1 MLPRPLPPS
10 RPLLKKQAGTRCAMH
25 TTQASPRVKMPRTLR
40 LAEEDPE
47 APRKKIVFD
56 SHHAIHCVGPGAS
69 YPSYLGH
76 LTVLRITDL
85 DVFYFQGGFVY
96 FIDKPDFLNLL
107 KSQSF
112 DIFGTAT
119 DTPGTRL
126 LTEMEVEFILGILA
140 IVGPQACW
148 MFLGTDLATFMASKR
163 KKLPRWTAQI
173 ALLFLARMILKE
185 YATILY
191 QKLCGLHADVA
202 WSSLLK
208 LFRRMIPPSIDL
220 PGFCWDITVLRS
232 WSRGPSPGSRLF
244 FHLSLRAW
252 HLFSTLLLETKR
264 TSKAGSRHEPK
275 IVSVLWQMG
284 GSGSP
289 AVTFGRCSR
298 PFARVVMKS

>member
-1 MLPRPLPPS
+1 ML
-10 RPLLKKQAGTRCAMH
+10 

-47 APRKKIVFD
+47 APRKKIVFE
-56 SHHAIHCVGPGAS
+56 SHHAIHCVGPGTS

-76 LTVLRITDL
+76 LTVLRITDA

-96 FIDKPDFLNLL
+96 LIGKPDFLNLL

-126 LTEMEVEFILGILA
+126 LNEMEVEFILGILA
-140 IVGPQACW
+140 TVGPQACW
-148 MFLGTDLATFMASKR
+148 MFLGTDLAAFMASKR

-173 ALLFLARMILKE
+173 ALLFLARMILKK

-191 QKLCGLHADVA
+191 QKLCGLHADVV
-202 WSSLLK
+202 WSSLAEAASTDDTA
-208 LFRRMIPPSIDL
+208 IIDL
-220 PGFCWDITVLRS
+220 PGVCCDSTVLRS

-244 FHLSLRAW
+244 FLLSLRAW

-264 TSKAGSRHEPK
+264 ASKAGSRHEPK
-275 IVSVLWQMG
+275 ILSVVWQIG

-298 PFARVVMKS
+298 PFARVVMKP